1 MRVEQR
7 RRLWIVGLVLCAL
20 LFVSF
25 VWLTPL
31 GARIPE
37 EFNAAELAMMRL
49 QTFAFALSGVT
60 GMGTLVTAVAAAR
73 FASEAA
79 QQSRRSV
86 DLAREAMVSSE
97 RAWLHVD
104 VRLAGPVTLDEDG
117 GASVSVAVR
126 LKNIGASPAIAV
138 HASAAMVVDSAGA
151 PLALREFAA
160 KLRRPNELRGRLLLP
175 QDTHERVIEVKV
187 SAHDLAT
194 APRHPKWRPAVI
206 GVVTYQLAQDR
217 SVRQTAFSHAIA
229 RAGAGG
235 EGRYQL
241 AVDRAPA
248 FERTHL
254 DWANGGFAD

>member
-7 RRLWIVGLVLCAL
+7 RRLWIVGLVLCGL

-25 VWLTPL
+25 IWLTPL

-60 GMGTLVTAVAAAR
+60 GLGTLVTAVAAAR

-86 DLAREAMVSSE
+86 DLAREAIISSE

-104 VRLAGPVTLDEDG
+104 VRLAGPITRGDDG
-117 GASVSVAVR
+117 GASLRVVVCLR
-126 LKNIGASPAIAV
+126 NIGSSPAIAV
-138 HASAAMVVDSAGA
+138 NTRAALVVDAARA

-160 KLRRPNELRGRLLLP
+160 KLRRPNELRGRMLLP
-175 QDTHERVIEVKV
+175 QDTHERIVEVKV
-187 SAHDLAT
+187 SAEELAA

-206 GVVTYQLAQDR
+206 GVVTYQLTQDR
-217 SVRQTAFSHAIA
+217 SVRQTAFSHAVTRSDA
-229 RAGAGG
+229 KGQ
-235 EGRYQL
+235 GRYQL
-241 AVDRAPA
+241 NVDHAPVL
-248 FERTHL
+248 ERTHL
-254 DWANGGFAD
+254 DWASGGFAD